1 MLHGVCSSIGRAS
14 ACDAD
19 GCGFESRHSPQGNVA
34 ESGLR
39 HSTANREVLLKGP
52 AGSNPVVSAL
62 LFFWES
68 TS

>member
-52 AGSNPVVSAL
+52 QVQILSFPPFSSFGRV
-62 LFFWES
+62 
-68 TS
+68 